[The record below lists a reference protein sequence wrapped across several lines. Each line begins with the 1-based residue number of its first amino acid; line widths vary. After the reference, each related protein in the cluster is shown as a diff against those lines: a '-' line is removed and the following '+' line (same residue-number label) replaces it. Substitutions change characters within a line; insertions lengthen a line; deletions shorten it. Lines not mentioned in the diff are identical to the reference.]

1 MKKLRIGFAI
11 TGSFCNYDVVFK
23 EIEKLAKREDIELFP
38 IMSYAAN
45 SFDTRFGKSADW
57 NKKLEDLTGNKII
70 NTIVDAEPVGPEL
83 NFDLI
88 VVAPCTG
95 NTTAKL
101 ANAITDTPVTMA
113 CKAQLRNQKPI
124 VLAIATNDG
133 LGANGKNIG
142 QLLNMKN
149 VYFVPFTQDDPKGK
163 PNSLVAD
170 FTLIEQTIEATL
182 HGKQLQPV
190 LL

>member
-1 MKKLRIGFAI
+1 VKKLRIGFAI

-142 QLLNMKN
+142 LLLNMKN

>member
-1 MKKLRIGFAI
+1 MKKLRIGFAL
-11 TGSFCNYDVVFK
+11 TGSFCNFDVVFRQ
-23 EIEKLAKREDIELFP
+23 IEKLAQREDVELFP
-38 IMSYAAN
+38 IMSYSAH
-45 SFDTRFGKSADW
+45 SFDTRFGKADDW
-57 NKKLEDLTGNKII
+57 NKKLEAITGNKII
-70 NTIVDAEPVGPEL
+70 RTIVDAEPVGPEL
-83 NFDLI
+83 NFDVI

-142 QLLNMKN
+142 LLFNMKN
-149 VYFVPFTQDDPKGK
+149 VYFVPFTQDDPSGK
-163 PNSLVAD
+163 PNSVVAD
-170 FTLIEQTIEATL
+170 FSLIEKTIEYSL
-182 HGKQLQPV
+182 KGKQLQPV

>member
-88 VVAPCTG
+88 VMTPCTG

-142 QLLNMKN
+142 LLLNMKN

>member
-142 QLLNMKN
+142 LLLNMKN